1 MRSFL
6 LILFFP
12 LFSIAQFNH
21 GIQPNE
27 KLTYKL
33 KIISDSGT
41 IKGYYV
47 ANTDSVVVLSN
58 NKKYLTNTTINI
70 PVNTIK
76 ELQIKEKTG
85 LHIVSIAAGAII
97 GFTLAAGLIQN
108 DTDSNYDGK
117 TSFWELLFAAI
128 EGTTSSDRRRR
139 NTAFIAGAVGGTAFL
154 VAGIFVNKKV
164 SVVFPL
170 NNRDHFYD
178 QKKITF
184 PNYTKF

>member
-12 LFSIAQFNH
+12 LFSVAQFNH
-21 GIQPNE
+21 GINPNE
-27 KLTYKL
+27 KLTYKV

-47 ANTDSVVVLSN
+47 ANTDSVFILSN
-58 NKKYLTNTTINI
+58 TKKYLTNTTLNI

-76 ELQIKEKTG
+76 ELQLREKTG
-85 LHIVSIAAGAII
+85 ANLLGIAAGSII

-108 DTDSNYDGK
+108 DTDTNYDGK

-128 EGTTSSDRRRR
+128 KGTTSSDRRRR
-139 NTAFIAGAVGGTAFL
+139 NTAFIAGAAGGTAFL
-154 VAGIFVNKKV
+154 VAGFFVNKKM
-164 SVVFPL
+164 SIIFPL
-170 NNRDHFYD
+170 KNRDNFYN
-178 QKKITF
+178 QKKITL
-184 PNYTKF
+184 PNYTRF